1 MRIPIYIAASSE
13 ERDRARRFAAAV
25 ADRYEPTFAWWD
37 AIGNKPANAGMA
49 RGQRRIAAC
58 SCEGGVKR
66 AEVFVALFGPK
77 SFGVGYELGI
87 ASERLDCKNILCV
100 SSRNA
105 SIFAVYFDEVDTDE
119 EAIAWLMSRLME
131 RA

>member
-37 AIGNKPANAGMA
+37 AIGDKPANAGMTLEQRGDAAFACEEGVRRA
-49 RGQRRIAAC
+49 R
-58 SCEGGVKR
+58 
-66 AEVFVALFGPK
+66 VFVALFGPK
-77 SFGVGYELGI
+77 SFGVGYELSI
-87 ASERLDCKNILCV
+87 ASKTAHKKCILCV
-100 SSRNA
+100 GSRER
-105 SIFAVYFDEVDTDE
+105 SIFGSFFDEVDTDE
-119 EAIAWLMSRLME
+119 KAIARLME